1 MLQRFRPNTGRPSV
15 DRLFENFFGE
25 FTNPSSSF
33 WTHDPLDTKS
43 VGSFPIVLKE
53 EDDRLVVHAD
63 LPGIDAKHLS
73 VEVENDILK
82 IQANVEES
90 ADVEESEHYYY
101 KERRISSMRRVV
113 SLPHAVDVD
122 NTTSVYKDGVLE
134 IVLPKME
141 KSKAKQIIIAS
152 Q

>member
-1 MLQRFRPNTGRPSV
+1 LLQRFRPNTGRPSV

-43 VGSFPIVLKE
+43 VGSFPIDLKE

-73 VEVENDILK
+73 VEVENDLLK
-82 IQANVEES
+82 IQANVDES
-90 ADVEESEHYYY
+90 EDGGSEHYYY
-101 KERRISSMRRVV
+101 KERRVISMKRVV

-134 IVLPKME
+134 IVLPKVE
-141 KSKAKQIIIAS
+141 KSKSKQIIIAS

>member
-43 VGSFPIVLKE
+43 VGSFPIDLKE

-73 VEVENDILK
+73 VEVENDLLK

-90 ADVEESEHYYY
+90 EDGGSEHYYY
-101 KERRISSMRRVV
+101 KERRVISMKRVV

-134 IVLPKME
+134 IVLPKVE
-141 KSKAKQIIIAS
+141 KSKSKQIIIAS

>member
-43 VGSFPIVLKE
+43 VGSFPIDLKD

-73 VEVENDILK
+73 VEVENDLLK

-90 ADVEESEHYYY
+90 EDGGSEHYYY
-101 KERRISSMRRVV
+101 KERRVISMKRGV

-134 IVLPKME
+134 IVLPKVE
-141 KSKAKQIIIAS
+141 KSKSKQIIIAS

>member
-43 VGSFPIVLKE
+43 VGSFPIDLKE

>member
-1 MLQRFRPNTGRPSV
+1 LLQRFRPNTGRPSV

-43 VGSFPIVLKE
+43 VGSFPIDLKE

-73 VEVENDILK
+73 VEVENDLLK

-90 ADVEESEHYYY
+90 EDGDSEHYYY
-101 KERRISSMRRVV
+101 KERRVISMKRVV

-134 IVLPKME
+134 IVLPKVE
-141 KSKAKQIIIAS
+141 KSKSKQIIIAS

>member
-1 MLQRFRPNTGRPSV
+1 LLQRLRPNTGRENV
-15 DRLFENFFGE
+15 DRLLHNFFGE
-25 FTNPSSSF
+25 FTNPSTSF
-33 WTHDPLDTKS
+33 WTHDSLDTKS
-43 VGSFPIVLKE
+43 VGSFPIDLKE
-53 EDDRLVVHAD
+53 EDDRLIVRAD
-63 LPGIDAKHLS
+63 LPGIDAKNLS

-90 ADVEESEHYYY
+90 KDEGSENYYY
-101 KERRISSMRRVV
+101 KERRVSSMKRAV

-134 IVLPKME
+134 IVLPKVE
-141 KSKAKQIIIAS
+141 KSKSKQIIIAS

>member
-43 VGSFPIVLKE
+43 VGSFPIDLKE

-63 LPGIDAKHLS
+63 LPGIDAKNLT
-73 VEVENDILK
+73 VEVENDLLK
-82 IQANVEES
+82 IQANVDES
-90 ADVEESEHYYY
+90 EDEGSEHYYY
-101 KERRISSMRRVV
+101 KERRVISMKRVV

-134 IVLPKME
+134 IVLPKVE
-141 KSKAKQIIIAS
+141 KSKSKQIIIAS

>member
-43 VGSFPIVLKE
+43 VGSFPIDLKE

-63 LPGIDAKHLS
+63 LPGIDAKNLT
-73 VEVENDILK
+73 VEVENDLLK
-82 IQANVEES
+82 IQANV
-90 ADVEESEHYYY
+90 DESEDEGSERYYY
-101 KERRISSMRRVV
+101 KERRFISMKRVL

-134 IVLPKME
+134 IVLPKVE
-141 KSKAKQIIIAS
+141 KSKSKQIIIAS

>member
-43 VGSFPIVLKE
+43 VGSFPIDLKE

-73 VEVENDILK
+73 VEVENDLLK
-82 IQANVEES
+82 IQANVDES
-90 ADVEESEHYYY
+90 EDGGSEHYYY
-101 KERRISSMRRVV
+101 KERRVISMKRVV

-134 IVLPKME
+134 IVLPKVE
-141 KSKAKQIIIAS
+141 KSKSKQIIIAS